1 MARCGRP
8 GGRREETRG
17 WNSGRHQILKALF
30 AMSLTGKECYDPGL
44 PFYSKKNE
52 DNKTPADKADKLL
65 GS

>member
-1 MARCGRP
+1 
-8 GGRREETRG
+8 
-17 WNSGRHQILKALF
+17 
-30 AMSLTGKECYDPGL
+30 MSLTRKECYDPGL